1 MGAKKCLDLVA
12 TDGRRAVRLV
22 KLSISGDSGIYGLL
36 LHRSVKMHRSYHRDG
51 TVHLKADG
59 PMEGVKGAAKIFKGS
74 GYSHDVQSGP
84 PLDSFTGHFSF
95 LQGIFRIDPDCFE
108 GRVEYKFKKTDRLL
122 IVDSRT
128 ISGKQRFVNFYL
140 DLVEAGSYQTLSSQ
154 MADYQGT
161 FTNADMICEHHCY
174 LEFVPWILVTLAY
187 SSGQLVR

>member
-1 MGAKKCLDLVA
+1 MGAKKRLDLVA

-59 PMEGVKGAAKIFKGS
+59 PMERVEGADKIFKGS
-74 GYSHDVQSGP
+74 GYSRDVQSGP

-95 LQGIFRIDPDCFE
+95 LQGVFRLDPDCFE

-122 IVDSRT
+122 VVDSRT
-128 ISGKQRFVNFYL
+128 ISGEQRFVDFYL
-140 DLVEAGSYQTLSSQ
+140 DLVEAGSYRTLSSQ
-154 MADYQGT
+154 MAKYQRI
-161 FTNADMICEHHCY
+161 FADAGRICEHHCY
-174 LEFVPWILVTLAY
+174 LEFKPWVLVSLAY
-187 SSGQLVR
+187 SSR